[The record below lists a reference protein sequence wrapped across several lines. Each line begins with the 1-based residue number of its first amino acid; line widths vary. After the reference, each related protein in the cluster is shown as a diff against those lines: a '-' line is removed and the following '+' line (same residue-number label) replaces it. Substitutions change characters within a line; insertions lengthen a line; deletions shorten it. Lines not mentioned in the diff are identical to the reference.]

1 MKFIANQP
9 ERKAGMLLSRQVF
22 RIMKLTALFISLS
35 ILQVWASGSYAQ
47 SARLSLD
54 LENVSVKT
62 VLVEIENQS
71 EFFFLYSPKIV
82 DVERKVEMKV
92 DREKIFAVLDR
103 LFAGTGTKYV
113 VKGRQI
119 VLSSDQMINSFA
131 EPSPG
136 RGSRVEPGT
145 SMAAGLLQVSGTV
158 TDEEGEA
165 LIGVNILV
173 KGTLVGTV
181 TDLDGR
187 FSLDVE
193 DENATLVFSY
203 TGYQPQEVALNG
215 RTQLDVVMT
224 TSISELEEIVVVGY
238 GTQRKKDL
246 TGAVASVGGDAI
258 TERQTMQISQ
268 ALQGAIAGVM
278 VTRNNNAPGSSANIL
293 VRGVTTIG
301 DSNPLIIVDGVPI
314 DNINDIN
321 PSDVQDISVL
331 KDAASAAI
339 YGARA
344 AAGVIL
350 VTTKRAQK
358 GQLNLSYN
366 AEYGFETP
374 TRTPEA
380 VDVVRYMQIDN
391 EMRWNDNGNT
401 GTEFGTFPEDVVN
414 NYYSLNAENPNL
426 YPNVNMWDLVID
438 DFAPRSSHNLSISAG
453 TDVIRSKLSLAYD
466 YVDGL
471 YAKRSFDR
479 LTARFNNDIT
489 INDYITASAD
499 IFWKRS
505 IYNDADANP
514 MTHALIHAPIYPAF
528 WDDGRIAPGKAG
540 ANIYG
545 QLKEGGFNQN
555 WYNGIGGRA
564 ALNVTPVKG
573 LRLTALVAPMFD
585 FDQGKF
591 FRKQVGATSYEDPS
605 LVESVLQWANTTRL
619 VESRSENYRVTSQFL
634 ANYEAS
640 LGDHNLSAMAGYE
653 NFFAH
658 YEQMSASRDQ
668 YDLTSFPY
676 LNLGPLDLRDN
687 GGAAWENAYRSWFG
701 RITYNYKYKY
711 YLQANVRFDGSSRFQ
726 EDYRWGSFPSFSA
739 GWVISEEPF
748 LQGGNTLSFL
758 KLRGSWGTLG
768 NERIGNYPYQATIAF
783 SNALLYQGS
792 DVVSVQTAAQT
803 RYAIPDI
810 SWETTESFDFGIDAV
825 LFKDKL
831 TLTADYYLKT
841 TKNMLLALEIPDFMG
856 FDNPDQNTGEM
867 KTRGW
872 ELELGYNNSLGD
884 LRYNVSVNFSDFRST
899 MGDLGGTEFLGSQ
912 VKFEGSEFNE
922 WYGYRADGLFQ
933 TEEEVAN
940 SAVTNRN
947 IRPGD
952 VKYVDISG
960 PNGTP
965 DGVISP
971 EYDRVLLGG
980 SLPRY
985 IYGGNVRLEYKNI
998 DFAVVVQGVGKQNS
1012 RLEQRMIE
1020 PLSENWGNTPA
1031 FVDGNYWSAYNT
1043 AEQNLNVFYP
1053 RLTWTSR
1060 GSNYAMSDYWLFN
1073 GRYLRM
1079 KNITLGYRLP
1089 EALTSNLRIKN
1100 ARIYASAA
1108 DLFSLDQYPQGWDP
1122 EVGSTSY
1129 PITATYL
1136 MGLSVQF

>member
-1 MKFIANQP
+1 MKFLANTP
-9 ERKAGMLLSRQVF
+9 DRTLRALLSSKAF
-22 RIMKLTALFISLS
+22 RIMKLTAFFISIS
-35 ILQVWASGSYAQ
+35 ILQVWAAGSYAQ

-54 LENVSVKT
+54 LDDVPVET
-62 VLVEIENQS
+62 VLREIEDQS

-82 DVERKVEMKV
+82 DVSRTV
-92 DREKIFAVLDR
+92 DIKAKKRPISVVLNQ
-103 LFAGTGTKYV
+103 LFDGTSTQYV

-119 VLSSDQMINSFA
+119 VLSSGQMIQSFS
-131 EPSPG
+131 ESYPQ
-136 RGSRVEPGT
+136 RGKSVVNAIPEVNQI
-145 SMAAGLLQVSGTV
+145 QVSGTV
-158 TDEEGEA
+158 TNEEGET

-173 KGTLVGTV
+173 KGTTTGTV

-187 FSLDVE
+187 YTLEVA

-203 TGYQPQEVALNG
+203 TGYEAVEVELAG
-215 RTQLDVVMT
+215 RTQVDMVMS
-224 TSISELEEIVVVGY
+224 TSISQLNEIVVVGY

-246 TGAVASVGGDAI
+246 TGAVASIQGDVI

-268 ALQGAIAGVM
+268 AMQGAIAGVM
-278 VTRNNNAPGSSANIL
+278 VTRNNNAPGASASIR
-293 VRGVTTIG
+293 VRGITTIG

-344 AAGVIL
+344 AAGVVL
-350 VTTKRAQK
+350 VTTKRAKK

-366 AEYGFETP
+366 AEYGYETP
-374 TRTPEA
+374 TREPEF

-391 EMRWNDNGNT
+391 EMRWNDNGNM
-401 GTEFGTFPEDVVN
+401 GTEFGTFPEDLVN
-414 NYYSLNAENPNL
+414 NYTNLNAENPNL
-426 YPNVNMWDLVID
+426 YPNTQMWDLVID
-438 DFAPRSSHNLSISAG
+438 DYAPRTSHSLGISAG

-489 INDYITASAD
+489 INNFISASAD
-499 IFWKRS
+499 IFWKRE
-505 IYNDADANP
+505 IFNDADVNP
-514 MTHALIHAPIYPAF
+514 MNHAKIHAPIYPAF

-545 QLKEGGFNQN
+545 QLKEGGSRTN
-555 WYNGIGGRA
+555 WNNAIGGRA
-564 ALNVTPVKG
+564 ALNITPLKG
-573 LRLTALVAPMFD
+573 LKFTALVAPMFD
-585 FDQGKF
+585 FNKGKSF
-591 FRKQVGATSYEDPS
+591 YRAVEATSYEDPS
-605 LVESVLQWANTTRL
+605 LVETVLQFANTTRL
-619 VESRSENYRVTSQFL
+619 AEARSENYRVTTQFL
-634 ANYEAS
+634 ANYLTS
-640 LGDHNLSAMAGYE
+640 LGDHNLSFMAGYE
-653 NFFAH
+653 NFFAN
-658 YEQMSASRDQ
+658 YEQLAASRDQ

-687 GGAAWENAYRSWFG
+687 GGSAWENAYRSWFG

-748 LQGGNTLSFL
+748 LKGSGTLSFL

-783 SNALLYQGS
+783 SNALLYEGN

-810 SWETTESFDFGIDAV
+810 SWETTESFDFGVDAV
-825 LFKDKL
+825 FFQDKFR
-831 TLTADYYLKT
+831 LTADYYLKT
-841 TKNMLLALEIPDFMG
+841 TKDMLLALEIPDFMG

-872 ELELGYNNSLGD
+872 ELELGYNNSIGELG
-884 LRYNVSVNFSDFRST
+884 YNISANLSDFRST
-899 MGDLGGTEFLGSQ
+899 MGDLGGIEFLGSQ

-922 WYGYRADGLFQ
+922 WYGYEAEGLFQ
-933 TEEEVAN
+933 TDEEVQN
-940 SAVTNRN
+940 SPVTNKN

-960 PNGTP
+960 PDGTP
-965 DGVISP
+965 DGVISS

-985 IYGGNVRLEYKNI
+985 MYGANLQLDYRGI
-998 DFAVVVQGVGKQNS
+998 DFTVVIQGVGKQNS
-1012 RLEQRMIE
+1012 RITQRMVE
-1020 PLSENWGNTPA
+1020 PLPENWGNTPSLI
-1031 FVDGNYWSAYNT
+1031 DGNYWSVYNT
-1043 AEQNLNVFYP
+1043 AEQNRNVFYP
-1053 RLTWTSR
+1053 RHTWTSR
-1060 GSNYAMSDYWLFN
+1060 GNNYAMSDYWLFN

-1079 KNITLGYRLP
+1079 KNITLGYTLP
-1089 EALTSNLRIKN
+1089 ESLMSKMSVRN

-1122 EVGSTSY
+1122 EVGTNSY

-1136 MGLSVQF
+1136 LGLSVQF